1 LRMFPYQ
8 FNHSRTLKPR
18 SWTSCFQV
26 SPACLPLSNGISAS
40 T

>member
-8 FNHSRTLKPR
+8 FNQSRTLKPR
-18 SWTSCFQV
+18 SWTSCFQA
-26 SPACLPLSNGISAS
+26 SPEFLPLSNGISGS